1 MTTVN
6 PLAVFINADP
16 TVMGLPALE
25 RARQAG
31 YSDTEI
37 VKLANQ
43 HGLRFGEKAAAAL
56 QAK

>member
-1 MTTVN
+1 MATVN

-16 TVMGLPALE
+16 AVMGLPALE

-37 VKLANQ
+37 IKLAKE
-43 HGLRFGEKAAAAL
+43 HGLRFGEKASAAL
-56 QAK
+56 QAD